1 MPINKK
7 SIEKY
12 EKAYAGI
19 PASIPAFTSPIVD
32 AIYDNKDEWWL
43 DILPMYVPGVIP
55 GAYSVSNYGRIRRN
69 KCTVNYPNGQIL
81 SANRNG
87 HGYYQINLQGV
98 NGQKIGCKVAR
109 LVLLHFAFVPGC
121 QYFEVDHKN
130 GDKSNNS
137 IWNLE
142 WVTPQENV
150 HRAIANGLRPV
161 SCNVSRVDHFL
172 TNEEAY
178 MFYEEAYQV
187 KDDPNKLR
195 IVIGKYGI
203 SEQLGINILKG
214 ICRPYIAQKYQ
225 YDHFR
230 ADNAIDYHNK

>member
-1 MPINKK
+1 MSINKK

-87 HGYYQINLQGV
+87 HGYYQINL
-98 NGQKIGCKVAR
+98 
-109 LVLLHFAFVPGC
+109 
-121 QYFEVDHKN
+121 
-130 GDKSNNS
+130 
-137 IWNLE
+137 
-142 WVTPQENV
+142 
-150 HRAIANGLRPV
+150 
-161 SCNVSRVDHFL
+161 
-172 TNEEAY
+172 
-178 MFYEEAYQV
+178 
-187 KDDPNKLR
+187 
-195 IVIGKYGI
+195 
-203 SEQLGINILKG
+203 
-214 ICRPYIAQKYQ
+214 
-225 YDHFR
+225 
-230 ADNAIDYHNK
+230 